1 MSPAAADVRMLLD
14 FDDPAQAGLLE
25 SVDDVVMGGRS
36 ASRFEPGAAG
46 TAVFS
51 GVVSLENNGGFA
63 SVRSR
68 PRDWGIGAASAFV
81 LRVRGDSKRYRFN
94 VRTSD
99 SLEAFRYEGPVE
111 PPAGEWTIVEIPVA
125 SMTGKAF
132 GRRVPFAGAPDPAR
146 VRTLGFMISDK
157 QAGPFRL
164 EVDWIGWR

>member
-1 MSPAAADVRMLLD
+1 MSPLRVKHLLD
-14 FDDPAQAGLLE
+14 FDTPDEAALFA
-25 SVDDVVMGGRS
+25 SVDDAVMGGVS
-36 ASRFEPGAAG
+36 WSRFEPGEPG
-46 TAVFS
+46 VAVFT
-51 GVVSLENNGGFA
+51 GTVSLANNGGFA
-63 SVRSR
+63 SVRTQ
-68 PRDWGIGAASAFV
+68 PRDWGIGAAQAFV
-81 LRVRGDSKRYRFN
+81 MRVRGDGKRYRFN

-111 PPAGEWTIVEIPVA
+111 PPSGEWTLVEIPVD

-132 GRRVPFAGAPDPAR
+132 GRRVPFAGTPDPAR